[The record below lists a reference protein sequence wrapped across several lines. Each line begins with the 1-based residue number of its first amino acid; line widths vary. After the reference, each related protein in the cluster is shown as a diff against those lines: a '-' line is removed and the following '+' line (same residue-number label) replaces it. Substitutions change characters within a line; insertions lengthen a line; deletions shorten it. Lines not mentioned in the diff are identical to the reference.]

1 MKTGAVK
8 CSFHSGA
15 LPWLLLYLYHILF
28 SACHSDINPHTL
40 QLLDEVEFQLI
51 TKSGKTSASDVR
63 LLPAG
68 SISHEE
74 IISSDNYDGIVL
86 RPMKSLDKKVPLHK
100 YLVKCG
106 SLKLGCCRAIMRH
119 LSMRHLSTK
128 HLSTKIRHLSNETP
142 C

>member
-1 MKTGAVK
+1 MKTEVVK
-8 CSFHSGA
+8 CSFHSGV
-15 LPWLLLYLYHILF
+15 LPWLLLYYHRSLF

-74 IISSDNYDGIVL
+74 IISSDNYEGIVL
-86 RPMKSLDKKVPLHK
+86 RPMKSLDKKVPL
-100 YLVKCG
+100 
-106 SLKLGCCRAIMRH
+106 
-119 LSMRHLSTK
+119 
-128 HLSTKIRHLSNETP
+128 P
-142 C
+142 